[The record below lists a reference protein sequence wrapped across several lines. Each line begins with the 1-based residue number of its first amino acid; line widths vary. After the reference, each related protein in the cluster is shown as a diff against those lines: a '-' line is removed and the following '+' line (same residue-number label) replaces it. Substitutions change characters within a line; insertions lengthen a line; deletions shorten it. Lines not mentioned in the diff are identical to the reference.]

1 MKAETLKNIF
11 YFLEGKEGAS
21 TPWLWKHMNNIPLT
35 KEDLIVNDVVF
46 QLKNSK
52 TTSLPEGLKV
62 GGDLDIVYTKLQK
75 YTDDE
80 LREMV
85 EPGFIGGKIIRDMIK
100 PGFIGGKIMRM
111 NA

>member
-1 MKAETLKNIF
+1 LPKGLKV
-11 YFLEGKEGAS
+11 GKN
-21 TPWLWKHMNNIPLT
+21 LDLT
-35 KEDLIVNDVVF
+35 NCKSL
-46 QLKNSK
+46 
-52 TTSLPEGLKV
+52 TSLPEGLEV

-85 EPGFIGGKIIRDMIK
+85 EPGFIGGKIIRDIIK
-100 PGFIGGKIMRM
+100 PRFIGGKIMRM